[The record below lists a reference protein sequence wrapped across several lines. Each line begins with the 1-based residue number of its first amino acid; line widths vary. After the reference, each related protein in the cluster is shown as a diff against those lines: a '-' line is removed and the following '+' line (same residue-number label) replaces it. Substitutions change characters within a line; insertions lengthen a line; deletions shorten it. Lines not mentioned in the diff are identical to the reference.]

1 MTGLITWQSD
11 DQCPACGAYLVEI
24 SGPSSGRV
32 IQQCRACA
40 WSVTWAAPE
49 LLLTAVQSDC
59 LAAMAADAIAYRPSQ
74 QQDTWL
80 NPAPR
85 GWPDVPGD
93 PPRAALADPVTLRQ
107 AITELHAQL
116 LAARAGLPA
125 VDAARHQHLHFHGLT
140 PEQAAEIITGLQARQ
155 DPESWQDGGSQ

>member
-59 LAAMAADAIAYRPSQ
+59 LAAMAADAIAYR
-74 QQDTWL
+74 
-80 NPAPR
+80 
-85 GWPDVPGD
+85 
-93 PPRAALADPVTLRQ
+93 RAAATGCSHCDHAPADCPEHSPGQAQIEAYRQ
-107 AITELHAQL
+107 
-116 LAARAGLPA
+116 LAADLTTAG
-125 VDAARHQHLHFHGLT
+125 G
-140 PEQAAEIITGLQARQ
+140 EQ
-155 DPESWQDGGSQ
+155 